1 MFADSGGVSHG
12 VSVDSDTGE
21 TDIDGGL
28 SVHGDTTITAPNNVD
43 VNVGGLSTL
52 YMSIS
57 KISAYRPIDMN
68 GNDIL
73 NQSDRRL
80 KTHIAP
86 CTKDALDIIQKL
98 KLYEYDWKKGGHVA
112 AGLIAQ
118 QVEEIAP
125 ELEHTDDAGK
135 KSIKT
140 LALIPYLI
148 KAIQELAE
156 NRG

>member
-1 MFADSGGVSHG
+1 MIHG
-12 VSVDSDTGE
+12 VFVDSEEGRIALATSKNVDINIDGKGVLSASDTG
-21 TDIDGGL
+21 IL
-28 SVHGDTTITAPNNVD
+28 I
-43 VNVGGLSTL
+43 
-52 YMSIS
+52 
-57 KISAYRPIDMN
+57 YRPINMN

-73 NQSDRRL
+73 NQSDKRL

-86 CTKDALDIIQKL
+86 CTKNALDIIQKL

-125 ELEHTDDAGK
+125 ELVHTDDAGK